1 MFCRNCG
8 KELNDNMKF
17 CSGCGTPVQQSVPNT
32 VQTQPVSQPLRI
44 EMPAANVSDNKSSGG
59 FITFCHIMIVLAKIG
74 IFFFMFIAPLPL
86 ALRTYGSNVD
96 RMLSNLISTCATP
109 ITVCAVVLFFFTLL
123 TYFRYT
129 ANKHNER
136 HYCRKCKGVTRH
148 NHFGVCTNCYYDEGA
163 MFGPNMIFSIVII
176 VSGIVCV
183 QDGSVAAY
191 IVMMVSYL
199 FALLY
204 KLYMYPARL
213 ARRTEQAA
221 AAAIYWLNLL
231 FGWTGLLWLV
241 LLIWGS
247 TGRGFGKS
255 NTNIDINVTGMPVTA
270 TPTPTPNYAPAP
282 PVPEKSMTDSFE
294 ELKRLHEMG
303 MLTDDEFEEK
313 RKEFVSR
320 L

>member
-1 MFCRNCG
+1 MFCINCG

-17 CSGCGTPVQQSVPNT
+17 CSGCGTPVQHSEPNT

-86 ALRTYGSNVD
+86 ALRTYGTNVD

-136 HYCRKCKGVTRH
+136 HYCRKCKSVTRH

-176 VSGIVCV
+176 VSGIVCI

-231 FGWTGLLWLV
+231 FGWTGILWLV
-241 LLIWGS
+241 LLIC
-247 TGRGFGKS
+247 
-255 NTNIDINVTGMPVTA
+255 
-270 TPTPTPNYAPAP
+270 
-282 PVPEKSMTDSFE
+282 
-294 ELKRLHEMG
+294 
-303 MLTDDEFEEK
+303 
-313 RKEFVSR
+313 VSCG
-320 L
+320 

>member
-1 MFCRNCG
+1 
-8 KELNDNMKF
+8 
-17 CSGCGTPVQQSVPNT
+17 
-32 VQTQPVSQPLRI
+32 
-44 EMPAANVSDNKSSGG
+44 
-59 FITFCHIMIVLAKIG
+59 
-74 IFFFMFIAPLPL
+74 MFIAPLPL

-129 ANKHNER
+129 ANKQNER

-231 FGWTGLLWLV
+231 FGWTGILWLV